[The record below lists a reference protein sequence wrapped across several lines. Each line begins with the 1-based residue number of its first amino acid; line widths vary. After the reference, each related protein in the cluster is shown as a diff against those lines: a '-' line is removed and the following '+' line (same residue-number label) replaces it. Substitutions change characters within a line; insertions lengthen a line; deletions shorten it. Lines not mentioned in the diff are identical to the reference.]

1 MFVFLIVLLVPPCAG
16 HPSDKATFL
25 PQDKAAL
32 LAQRTRAPF
41 PVEKLPHRVAA
52 LCLRG
57 PSVLSRVLL
66 FPLAEQE
73 WSACCHGSDTAM
85 GQRGPGEASD
95 RTQDNVKP
103 SRSGKGKRS
112 GKQRKGKVSMSVW
125 ETRLSPALERQHL
138 EQHVFVVPR
147 WRGSVSAP
155 TTQPHGAMP

>member
-16 HPSDKATFL
+16 HPSDKAAFL

-103 SRSGKGKRS
+103 SCLAQGREKGVESR
-112 GKQRKGKVSMSVW
+112 GRRK
-125 ETRLSPALERQHL
+125 
-138 EQHVFVVPR
+138 
-147 WRGSVSAP
+147 
-155 TTQPHGAMP
+155 